1 MAEAKINEGC
11 IIGLPT
17 CGYAFSSSRMC
28 FIAAPSDD
36 EFCLEI
42 DILQNLLAA
51 KDYEAY
57 VAVQKVDPA
66 KLAFCTKI
74 CSKIITSQFCI
85 VILNSSQHRDHR
97 DVRIPNPNVHLEYGL
112 MMAFK
117 KHIIPFQREGDGL
130 AFNIRPLDT
139 IMYTNSTFKAKA
151 DTAIDSA
158 ILASGTT
165 SRPSRSISSE
175 SLLRYIA
182 IRGLRVSPLGTND
195 ADALYRV
202 GSPMGFLLLDGVE
215 IVWFGPFDH
224 EPAKEVAFRL
234 KLLLQNVH
242 NMKGVFEKE
251 TVRTLSAEQV
261 EFYRRLWARL
271 KIEVFVSSEVDKKKV
286 EDRVSELT
294 RDLETPPWVLL
305 NEADIQRRIAK
316 EYENIGEI

>member
-36 EFCLEI
+36 EFRLEI
-42 DILQNLLAA
+42 DILQNLLTA

-74 CSKIITSQFCI
+74 CSRIITSQFCI
-85 VILNSSQHRDHR
+85 VLLNSSRHKDHEA
-97 DVRIPNPNVHLEYGL
+97 VRIPNPNVHLEYGL

-117 KHIIPFQREGDGL
+117 KHIIPLQREGDGL

-139 IMYTNSTFKAKA
+139 IMYTNSTFKGQA
-151 DTAIDSA
+151 DRAIDGA

-175 SLLRYIA
+175 SLLKYIA
-182 IRGLRVSPLGTND
+182 IRGLQVSPLTTND

-202 GSPMGFLLLDGVE
+202 GSPMGFLLLEGTE
-215 IVWFGPFDH
+215 IVWFGPFDQ

-234 KLLLQNVH
+234 KLLLQNVD
-242 NMKGVFEKE
+242 NMKVMFEKE

-271 KIEVFVSSEVDKKKV
+271 KIEVFVSTEVDKKKV
-286 EDRVSELT
+286 EDRVRELT
-294 RDLETPPWVLL
+294 KDLETPPWVIL
-305 NEADIQRRIAK
+305 NEADIQARIAR
-316 EYENIGEI
+316 EYENIGEF